1 MLHILSL
8 ILKIIGIILLV
19 ILGIL
24 LFVCA
29 VVLLYP
35 VRYRVAAKADGDV
48 KSLSLEAKASWLLRV
63 VSAFVVYKEQKL
75 EWQVTL
81 FGWKLNQPGKKKR
94 NKEKKE
100 VLPNPDE
107 PAYEQADKNDSIP
120 KEETPAGETTWE
132 DSPVNEEQRQPKAS
146 EKAKKKKKEKVKS
159 DQTWPQKIRCTIHK
173 ICDKIKAI
181 WRVKEEVKEFLT
193 DEVHLRAFGKAK
205 GELIVLLKHFR
216 PRRLKGYVRF
226 GLEDPYHTG
235 QVLAVLSVLYPFY
248 GKHLEVYPEFEREIL
263 EGDVYLKGHLRLVH
277 FLRIIRLIFFD
288 KDIKQTY
295 HHFKKIDFH
304 I

>member
-1 MLHILSL
+1 MLHILCL
-8 ILKIIGIILLV
+8 ILKIIGIILLA

-24 LFVCA
+24 LFVVA
-29 VVLLYP
+29 VALLHP
-35 VRYRVAAKADGDV
+35 VRYRVAAKADGDI
-48 KSLSLEAKASWLLRV
+48 KSLSVEAKASWLLRM
-63 VSAFVVYKEQKL
+63 VSAFAVYKEQKF

-81 FGWKLNQPGKKKR
+81 FGWKLNQPEKTKKC
-94 NKEKKE
+94 KK
-100 VLPNPDE
+100 
-107 PAYEQADKNDSIP
+107 
-120 KEETPAGETTWE
+120 KEETPPNQEETVYE
-132 DSPVNEEQRQPKAS
+132 KRNANDSTLQEKPSAEEMTFEEAPVIKEQRQQK
-146 EKAKKKKKEKVKS
+146 ETKKEKKKKKKKVKTN
-159 DQTWPQKIRCTIHK
+159 QTWTQKIRCTIQK

-181 WRVKEEVKEFLT
+181 WRVKEEIKKFLT
-193 DEVHLRAFGKAK
+193 DEVHLRAFAKAK

-226 GLEDPYHTG
+226 GFEDPYNTG

-263 EGDVYLKGHLRLVH
+263 EGDVYIKGHIRLVH
-277 FLRIIRLIFFD
+277 FLRIVRFIFFD
-288 KDIKQTY
+288 RDIKQTY